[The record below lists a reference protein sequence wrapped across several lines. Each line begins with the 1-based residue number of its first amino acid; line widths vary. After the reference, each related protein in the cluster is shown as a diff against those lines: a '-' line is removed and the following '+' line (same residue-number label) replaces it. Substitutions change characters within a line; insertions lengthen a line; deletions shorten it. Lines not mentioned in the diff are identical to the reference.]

1 MCAGFG
7 RIGRLVTRVALLRD
21 DIQVVAVNDPFVD
34 PKYMTYMLEYDSVH
48 GRLNADISSTENS
61 FSVNGQDIKV
71 FTKRCDR
78 NSQHLT
84 LLDVPLSLH
93 LKHNDISQQIKCN
106 VACSQSS

>member
-7 RIGRLVTRVALLRD
+7 RIGRLVTRAALLRD

-34 PKYMTYMLEYDSVH
+34 PEYMTYMLEYDSVH

-71 FTKRCDR
+71 FTQRCDR
-78 NSQHLT
+78 NCVGCT
-84 LLDVPLSLH
+84 TFF
-93 LKHNDISQQIKCN
+93 
-106 VACSQSS
+106 VALAAQ